1 MNILTTTS
9 APIIWLI
16 LIVVLIVAEVATYQ
30 LVAVWFALGAV
41 ASLLASLMGA
51 SGTVQLITFVVV
63 SLLSLIASRPL
74 VKKIQSAP
82 KEKTNVDRIIG
93 QTAVVIH
100 PISSEQRGRVEIEG
114 QDWSAAAV
122 NKEESF
128 ATGQKVQIVRIE
140 GVTVYVKALENIQ

>member
-51 SGTVQLITFVVV
+51 
-63 SLLSLIASRPL
+63 
-74 VKKIQSAP
+74 P
-82 KEKTNVDRIIG
+82 KEKTNADRIIG

>member
-1 MNILTTTS
+1 M
-9 APIIWLI
+9 
-16 LIVVLIVAEVATYQ
+16 
-30 LVAVWFALGAV
+30 WFALGAV
-41 ASLLASLMGA
+41 ASLLVSLMGA

-82 KEKTNVDRIIG
+82 KEKTNADRIIG

-100 PISSEQRGRVEIEG
+100 PISPEQRGRVEIEG

-128 ATGQKVQIVRIE
+128 TTGQKVQIVRIE

>member
-74 VKKIQSAP
+74 VKRKFNRLP
-82 KEKTNVDRIIG
+82 RKRPT
-93 QTAVVIH
+93 QTA
-100 PISSEQRGRVEIEG
+100 SSVRPLWSSIRFLLNREEGWRSKGRTGRQRQSTR
-114 QDWSAAAV
+114 
-122 NKEESF
+122 K
-128 ATGQKVQIVRIE
+128 
-140 GVTVYVKALENIQ
+140 KALQPVKRSKLFALKA

>member
-1 MNILTTTS
+1 MPADL
-9 APIIWLI
+9 
-16 LIVVLIVAEVATYQ
+16 
-30 LVAVWFALGAV
+30 F
-41 ASLLASLMGA
+41 
-51 SGTVQLITFVVV
+51 
-63 SLLSLIASRPL
+63 

-82 KEKTNVDRIIG
+82 KEKTNADRIIG

>member
-63 SLLSLIASRPL
+63 SLLSLI
-74 VKKIQSAP
+74 QSAP
-82 KEKTNVDRIIG
+82 KEKTNADRIIG

>member
-41 ASLLASLMGA
+41 ASLLVSLMGA

-82 KEKTNVDRIIG
+82 KEKTNADRIIG

-100 PISSEQRGRVEIEG
+100 PISPEQREGWRSKGRTGRQRQSTRKRALQPVKR
-114 QDWSAAAV
+114 S
-122 NKEESF
+122 KLF
-128 ATGQKVQIVRIE
+128 AL
-140 GVTVYVKALENIQ
+140 KA

>member
-41 ASLLASLMGA
+41 ASLLGA

-82 KEKTNVDRIIG
+82 KEKTNADRIIG